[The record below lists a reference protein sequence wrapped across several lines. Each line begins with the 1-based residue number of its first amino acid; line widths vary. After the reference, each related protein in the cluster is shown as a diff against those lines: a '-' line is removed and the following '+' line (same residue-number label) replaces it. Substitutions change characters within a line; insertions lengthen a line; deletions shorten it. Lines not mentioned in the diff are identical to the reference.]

1 MRMKMKKYLFP
12 IVALLALAACSKVT
26 PVSVDEA
33 QREVTFVVADYAQTK
48 ADGGKYDTKATFG
61 TYAWL
66 YTTTMDGPTV
76 TEWMVNEPVGY
87 KDPVWKTT
95 EAVFYWPKSTDL
107 PADDPNAGS
116 ADFISYSPFAG
127 TAHVRPAAP
136 TADQGETV
144 GREDG
149 AAPAAG
155 QGEEEEGEEVLPPEP
170 VITRTVKDDKSV
182 AYTFEYASED
192 APYRVNGSKYDLMY
206 ADWKNARGN
215 VDQIK
220 DGDRD
225 DSAYKG
231 VPTLFRHALACISFQ
246 IRANFITYT
255 DQQTGETTDWEVT
268 LQEAVL
274 ENLYHS
280 GWRKLELGADKKWN
294 YPGDPADSGVWRNNR
309 EVENLTLYQLPT
321 PEAGEETGADGGQDD
336 TQGDAQGEE
345 QGDARAPGLPLTKD
359 PVTLLSDYFVLPQIL
374 ETSYPDN
381 RIYAQRLRLKV
392 HIKTLQP
399 NGFPFTEE
407 FNTVLDLSKLMN
419 DAGLNN
425 AWKMNQKFIYK
436 ISIMPTARGEEP
448 TITPPDNPS
457 EVKIFF
463 DPAVDGWQTS
473 ELDATI
479 ML

>member
-26 PVSVDEA
+26 MGDGTDT
-33 QREVTFVVADYAQTK
+33 QREVSFAVANYAQTK
-48 ADGGKYDTKATFG
+48 ADGGKYGIDNTFG
-61 TYAWL
+61 TYAWFDNG
-66 YTTTMDGPTV
+66 TEV

-87 KDPVWKTT
+87 AGGVWKTT
-95 EAVFYWPKSTDL
+95 EHAYFWPKT
-107 PADDPNAGS
+107 GR

-127 TAHVRPAAP
+127 EVNQRPSSPVQQGSTDSP
-136 TADQGETV
+136 TTDVT
-144 GREDG
+144 
-149 AAPAAG
+149 
-155 QGEEEEGEEVLPPEP
+155 EEEEENPAPEP
-170 VITRTVKDDKSV
+170 VITREVKDDKSV
-182 AYTFEYASED
+182 AYTFEYGSED
-192 APYRVNGSKYDLMY
+192 APYRVNGSAYDLMY
-206 ADWKNARGN
+206 ADLATVSSEAKGYPI
-215 VDQIK
+215 VDEIK
-220 DGDRD
+220 DKD
-225 DSAYKG
+225 DKGADSGYKG

-268 LQEAVL
+268 LQEAAL

-309 EVENLTLYQLPT
+309 EVENLTLYELPT
-321 PEAGEETGADGGQDD
+321 PEAGEGTGADGGQDD
-336 TQGDAQGEE
+336 TQGDA
-345 QGDARAPGLPLTKD
+345 RAPGLPLTTD

-407 FNTVLDLSKLMN
+407 YNTVLDLSKLMN

-436 ISIMPTARGEEP
+436 ISIMPTARGNEP
-448 TITPPDNPS
+448 TITPEDPS

-463 DPAVDGWQTS
+463 DPAVEGWETG